1 MSAPLKRI
9 TSFFTSLRLTVACL
23 FFALVLV
30 FVGTLAQVHLG
41 LYQAQHD
48 FFRSFFL
55 FWGPNGADWKIPV
68 FPGGYLLGAVLL
80 INLFAAHAKR
90 FKLTRKKAGIFMVHA
105 GLVLLLFGQLLT
117 DLLSVES
124 AMHLRVGQTKNY
136 SEIERLSELA
146 VIDTTEPG
154 SDKLVAIPDSFLAQ
168 QKQIQ
173 HQEIPFTIEVKKF
186 YANSFVTNR
195 PPDAAGPP
203 PATQGIG
210 PRKIVEEIP
219 RVTSMDF
226 RDVPSAV
233 LEVKTAQGS
242 LGTWLVSGYL
252 DEQTFDYNNRTYALA
267 LRLQRRYKPFYIQLL
282 DFRHDI
288 YKGTDIPKNFSSRI
302 HLHRP
307 DTGEDREVLIYMNNP
322 LRYWGETYY
331 QASFD
336 RDDGGTIFQV
346 VRNPSWLTPY
356 FSCALVALGLITQFL
371 SHLVP
376 FVKRRTA

>member
-154 SDKLVAIPDSFLAQ
+154 SDKVVAIPDSFLAQ